1 MFLQYSFYAGIL
13 GILTGT
19 GLGAVFCEWFVKLGN
34 ARNFTTIV
42 YWFSSLLNM
51 LVPSG
56 GSQFMVEAPYIMPAA
71 KELGVNTAYVVNA
84 FTVGDLT
91 TNLIQPFWALP
102 ALTVF
107 GCKFRK
113 IFPYCA
119 IACAIGFT
127 VMTLY
132 FYFWMH

>member
-1 MFLQYSFYAGIL
+1 M
-13 GILTGT
+13 
-19 GLGAVFCEWFVKLGN
+19 V
-34 ARNFTTIV
+34 
-42 YWFSSLLNM
+42 
-51 LVPSG
+51 VPSG

-71 KELGVNTAYVVNA
+71 KELGVSTSYVVNA

-91 TNLIQPFWALP
+91 TNLIQPFRALP

-119 IACAIGFT
+119 IACVIGFT
-127 VMTLY
+127 IMTLY